1 MQGVEVKK
9 KLLSGGFVLAKVA
22 LAMGESPQNLDILL
36 RAKDIKSGTIERIC
50 KAINKTIDFFYA
62 EKEYEYLFR
71 KTEIPGFGEVVS
83 LKKYE
88 EKVEECALL
97 KAELKA
103 VKEQAARYAA
113 DRGVYSGTMV
123 ETEV

>member
-1 MQGVEVKK
+1 MQGIKIKK
-9 KLLSGGFVLAKVA
+9 KLLEGGFVLAKVA

-36 RAKDIKSGTIERIC
+36 RAKDVKSGTIERIC
-50 KAINKTIDFFYA
+50 KSINKTIDFFYA
-62 EKEYEYLFR
+62 EKEYKYLLP
-71 KTEIPGFGEVVS
+71 KAEIPGFGEMVT

-103 VKEQAARYAA
+103 VKEHAAQYAEE
-113 DRGVYSGTMV
+113 RGAYSGIISPV
-123 ETEV
+123 EI